1 MSTRFLVIA
10 AMVDTSNLSLY
21 KQDGSVVTIPQGDA
35 RLQPI
40 LDKCLAALKKEGDT
54 VEIDISENNYYADYE
69 KKTGGLTKFFRV
81 AKSKVAEFFGK
92 TEAVAEPVKPIV
104 LGKVPGRGTPTVT
117 AVVSK
122 KAEFVPTAE
131 AKLASA
137 VDEILSHAVPVTH
150 ESFSEPEKMPE
161 AKKYQ
166 TVPDTH
172 TGDTIIAVTNGQ
184 VIPGVEQ
191 IKPQIAAASMGNSK
205 GLDAFMDRISKV
217 IGKRRHS
224 VEDLLKFLEKGDLP
238 IADDGCI
245 VAYKRLNRK
254 TGKVCVDV
262 HSGNVLQQ
270 VGSFV
275 HMDETMVDANRAQ
288 DCSHGLHIARRGY
301 LGGFSGNVTVICK
314 IKPEDVIAVPQY
326 DANKVRVCA
335 YHIVAELTDEQ
346 ARKVIAN
353 KAMTDDNDA
362 QVLLGKIL
370 AGDHV
375 GITEYVKIGG
385 PKGTQLTITPANEA
399 SPVAKKVEKVMEQPR
414 KAIALSNEKVEA
426 PAVDVKAVAQK
437 VTANKEKEKGV
448 HKASLKEQA
457 ACYME
462 HILRAGVDGKQSAA
476 AELVKLKKSSK
487 KSWSALGIAE
497 DQVEKILNIAKDALP
512 QKGAIFTDEKTVA
525 KAETQVAK
533 AKAKPVVERKVRS
546 DKGSKVAHESVVDV
560 AAPEAAVTTKTN
572 KFMTK
577 PADVAAGFPKKKPRN
592 DDHMLTKSKP
602 AAPTKVNKQET
613 LQDLLRKVQAGDHA
627 AAADLRALQKA
638 KKKGWQALG
647 LPSDAGEQ
655 IEKLIGKPVK

>member
-254 TGKVCVDV
+254 SGKVCVDV

-270 VGSFV
+270 VGSLV

-362 QVLLGKIL
+362 QLLLGKIL

-399 SPVAKKVEKVMEQPR
+399 SPVAKKAAGAYVEKVMEQPR
-414 KAIALSNEKVEA
+414 KAVALSDEKVEA

-448 HKASLKEQA
+448 HKASIKEQA

-476 AELVKLKKSSK
+476 AELVKLKKASK
-487 KSWSALGIAE
+487 KSWAALGIAE
-497 DQVEKILNIAKDALP
+497 DQAEKIINIAKDALP

-525 KAETQVAK
+525 KAENQVAK
-533 AKAKPVVERKVRS
+533 AKHIDKSKSKPRTDVIGKPVVERKVRS
-546 DKGSKVAHESVVDV
+546 DKGSKVAHVAVVDV
-560 AAPEAAVTTKTN
+560 AAPEVAVTTKTN

-577 PADVAAGFPKKKPRN
+577 RKPDVPAEADKKP
-592 DDHMLTKSKP
+592 
-602 AAPTKVNKQET
+602 E
-613 LQDLLRKVQAGDHA
+613 LQDLYRQVQRGDKVA
-627 AAADLRALQKA
+627 ATALLSIKKA
-638 KKKGWQALG
+638 KKKGWPALG
-647 LPSDAGEQ
+647 LPSDAGDKIAE
-655 IEKLIGKPVK
+655 LIGKK

>member
-1 MSTRFLVIA
+1 MSNETRFLVTTV
-10 AMVDTSNLSLY
+10 MVDVRNMTLY
-21 KQDGSVVTIPQGDA
+21 KLDGSTFIIPQGDA

-40 LDKCLAALKKEGDT
+40 LDKCMQYLKKEGDT

-254 TGKVCVDV
+254 TDKVCVDV

-346 ARKVIAN
+346 SRKVIAN

-399 SPVAKKVEKVMEQPR
+399 SPVAKKAAGAYVEKVMEEPR
-414 KAIALSNEKVEA
+414 KAVALSDEKVEA
-426 PAVDVKAVAQK
+426 PVVDVKAVAQK

-448 HKASLKEQA
+448 HKPSLKELANGYMGDILSMSTDVSTKELA
-457 ACYME
+457 AT
-462 HILRAGVDGKQSAA
+462 
-476 AELVKLKKSSK
+476 ELVKLKKASK
-487 KSWSALGIAE
+487 KSWDSLGVSPAMVDTINKLA
-497 DQVEKILNIAKDALP
+497 VTPA
-512 QKGAIFTDEKTVA
+512 KGAIFTDEKTVA

-533 AKAKPVVERKVRS
+533 AKVKPAVERKVRS
-546 DKGSKVAHESVVDV
+546 DKGSKVAHEAVVDV

-572 KFMTK
+572 KYMTK
-577 PADVAAGFPKKKPRN
+577 PATAVPAKADKKA
-592 DDHMLTKSKP
+592 D
-602 AAPTKVNKQET
+602 
-613 LQDLLRKVQAGDHA
+613 LQDLYRQVQRGEKGA
-627 AAADLRALQKA
+627 ATELRAIQKA

-647 LPSDAGEQ
+647 LPSDAGDKIAE
-655 IEKLIGKPVK
+655 LIGKK

>member
-161 AKKYQ
+161 PKKYQ

-262 HSGNVLQQ
+262 HSGNVIQQ

-346 ARKVIAN
+346 SRKVIAN

-385 PKGTQLTITPANEA
+385 PKGTQLTITPVNKA
-399 SPVAKKVEKVMEQPR
+399 SPAVKKAADAPR
-414 KAIALSNEKVEA
+414 KAVAISNEKVEA
-426 PAVDVKAVAQK
+426 PAVDVKTIAQK

-457 ACYME
+457 ACYMK

-476 AELVKLKKSSK
+476 AELVKLKKASK

-497 DQVEKILNIAKDALP
+497 DQVANILNIAKDKLP
-512 QKGAIFTDEKTVA
+512 VKGAIFTDEKTVA

-546 DKGSKVAHESVVDV
+546 DKGSKVAHVAVVDV
-560 AAPEAAVTTKTN
+560 AAPEAAVTLK
-572 KFMTK
+572 TK
-577 PADVAAGFPKKKPRN
+577 PAASA
-592 DDHMLTKSKP
+592 P
-602 AAPTKVNKQET
+602 AASDKKAD
-613 LQDLLRKVQAGDHA
+613 LQDLYRKVQRGDVV
-627 AAADLRALQKA
+627 AAADLRSIQKA

-647 LPSDAGEQ
+647 LPSDAGDKIAE
-655 IEKLIGKPVK
+655 LIGKK